1 MRRALVT
8 TLIVVVLIAAAS
20 VAAKRSDW
28 EPESPPPPQPPQYFD
43 DGLEDAIFAIEHGDR
58 SVGTLLAQW
67 LRWEVERPS
76 IGPLEKRRARMVR
89 AVLHGLG
96 DLEGDRWSIEAE
108 RLLREDPE
116 TCKDEESPSCWA
128 LLASLLEIPPDPFS
142 EEALLGSQQAPSREV
157 AEEFRQLSASPELLE
172 RGAAW
177 VAAGDDPST
186 RLVDAIARTPHAY
199 HRRAWMAGQRGDPAD
214 AVRYSSGSPG
224 AVAAAALA
232 IGEAAGLEP
241 RLMVSGH
248 LLVLE
253 VGEHRVGIGQCG
265 TVEAPPGGETLE
277 RQQVLDLARMD
288 QAAGL
293 LGTGEFERAIALTAP
308 VRDPRLWPGMEP
320 VHARLLAAQGLS
332 LPGYVTRDPD
342 SACRGPNWAVPEE
355 RSR

>member
-1 MRRALVT
+1 VRRALL
-8 TLIVVVLIAAAS
+8 TLIVVGLIGAALSVEMTDEVLERA
-20 VAAKRSDW
+20 
-28 EPESPPPPQPPQYFD
+28 PPPREIEYFD
-43 DGLEDAIFAIEHGDR
+43 DGLEEAIFAIEHGDR
-58 SVGTLLAQW
+58 SVAPLLAQW
-67 LRWEVERPS
+67 LRWEEERPS
-76 IGPLEKRRARMVR
+76 IGPLEKRRQRMVR
-89 AVLHGLG
+89 AVLHGMG
-96 DLEGDRWSIEAE
+96 ELEGDQWSLEAE
-108 RLLREDPE
+108 RLLRDDPHACEDERSP
-116 TCKDEESPSCWA
+116 TCWVLLAA
-128 LLASLLEIPPDPFS
+128 LLDLPPDPFG
-142 EEALLGSQQAPSREV
+142 EEALVEPLEPPSLEV
-157 AEEFRQLSASPELLE
+157 AEDLVQLSASPELLE

-177 VAAGDDPST
+177 VAASTDPST
-186 RLVDAIARTPHAY
+186 RLVDAIARAPHAY
-199 HRRAWMAGQRGDPAD
+199 HRRTWMAGQRGDPAD
-214 AVRYSSGSPG
+214 ALRYSSGSPG

-232 IGEAAGLEP
+232 IGETAGLEL
-241 RLMVSGH
+241 RLLVSGD

-253 VGEHRVGIGQCG
+253 TGVHRVGIGQCG
-265 TVEAPPGGETLE
+265 TTVAPPGGEPLE